1 MRSLAQMGGVM
12 FRARF
17 SELFDKLILAVVMLF
32 FIYVGYMSIQSSRTL
47 DSISR
52 QSHPLLSD
60 RKVDIEPVAVEP
72 VRIADTS
79 WKTPNKQSRGSD
91 WVFDVFTPPVIY
103 YDPLSREFAVTSPAL
118 IAVAENED
126 PWQSFGLELIEVRP
140 RPYRLQL
147 VGYAGEDGNYVAYFQ
162 YLDNGDLVLA
172 RPGKLLVE
180 AGVKVVS
187 FEVKQMEIQQE
198 GSMPV
203 FENVGV
209 ARILDYQSGEEV
221 FLTNLETKIFTDLE
235 ARVRAVREET
245 VYVVREGSQV
255 ELDTGVYIIGD
266 LSSEPQEAMVTKV
279 SRDGERRM
287 SKLLTPP
294 SLYQENNSDIGSD
307 KPVSPFAI
315 QPRMN
320 TEPAFQEG
328 DNG

>member
-1 MRSLAQMGGVM
+1 M

-17 SELFDKLILAVVMLF
+17 SELFDKLILAVAMLF

-47 DSISR
+47 DTLSR

-60 RKVDIEPVAVEP
+60 RKVDIEPVSIDP
-72 VRIADTS
+72 VQLSDS
-79 WKTPNKQSRGSD
+79 FWKTPSKQSRGEN

-103 YDPLSREFAVTSPAL
+103 YNPLSREFAVTSPAL
-118 IAVAENED
+118 TAVAGGED

-147 VGYAGEDGNYVAYFQ
+147 VGYAGEEGNFVAYFE
-162 YLDNGDLVLA
+162 YLDSGDLVLA

-187 FEVKQMEIQQE
+187 FEVKRMEIQQE

-209 ARILDYQSGEEV
+209 ARVLDYQSGEEV
-221 FLTNLETKIFTDLE
+221 FLTNLETKIFSDLE
-235 ARVRAVREET
+235 ARVRSVSEET

-255 ELDTGVYIIGD
+255 ELDTGTYIIGD

-279 SRDGERRM
+279 SRDGEKRM

-294 SLYQENNSDIGSD
+294 SSFQNSNSNIESSE
-307 KPVSPFAI
+307 PVSPFAI
-315 QPRMN
+315 RPRIN
-320 TEPAFQEG
+320 AEPVFQKG

>member
-1 MRSLAQMGGVM
+1 M
-12 FRARF
+12 FNSRF
-17 SELFDKLILAVVMLF
+17 SELFDKLILAVAMLF
-32 FIYVGYMSIQSSRTL
+32 FIYVGYMSIQNSRTL

-52 QSHPLLSD
+52 QTHPMLSD
-60 RKVDIEPVAVEP
+60 RKVDIESISIEDARFV
-72 VRIADTS
+72 DTS
-79 WKTPNKQSRGSD
+79 WGIPAKQSRGAD

-103 YDPLSREFAVTSPAL
+103 YNPMTREFSVTSPAVL
-118 IAVAENED
+118 VASKEED
-126 PWQSFGLELIEVRP
+126 PWQTFGLELLEVRP

-147 VGYAGEDGNYVAYFQ
+147 VGYAGEDGNYVAYFE
-162 YLDNGDLVLA
+162 YLDTGDLVLA

-187 FEVKQMEIQQE
+187 FEVKQMEVQQE

-209 ARILDYQSGEEV
+209 ARVLDYQSGEEL
-221 FLTNLETKIFTDLE
+221 FLTNLETKIFSDLE
-235 ARVRAVREET
+235 ARVRGIRDER

-279 SRDGERRM
+279 SRDGGKRM

-294 SLYQENNSDIGSD
+294 SLQRRINSNIETG
-307 KPVSPFAI
+307 KPVSPFAVRP
-315 QPRMN
+315 QPSRTIN
-320 TEPAFQEG
+320 FQKG